1 MSQGIVM
8 SEEQAYALL
17 AHLVV
22 SAEICTFEP
31 HYYGTFRLI
40 DGASKLLEIMLA
52 GGAGDPEWL
61 ATFKQEIDQK
71 KGWMMWDREGYFQF
85 LHEAAGTLADELKR
99 RVAQPNLEGVA
110 GTDGD

>member
-52 GGAGDPEWL
+52 GGASDQAWL
-61 ATFKQEIDQK
+61 ASFKQEIDQK

-85 LHEAAGTLADELKR
+85 LYEAAGTLAGELKR
-99 RVAQPNLEGVA
+99 RANRVDPEGVA
-110 GTDGD
+110 ATDGD